1 MAAFLD
7 IVFPVKV
14 GFGATGGPQRKTQV
28 VQSGSGKEE
37 RNQQWAN
44 SRRSWDVGTGIRDIY
59 EAEQVLSFF
68 EDVRGRLSGFL
79 FCDPFDLRS
88 CAILGKPGAMD
99 QAIGTGD
106 GIATAF
112 QLTKMYGSANP
123 YRRKISKPKPDSV
136 LVAVDGVAL
145 DETDFS
151 VDHTTGLVTL
161 AVPPAA
167 GAAVTAGFDFFVPV
181 RFDTDG
187 LSIAWENNALVSVP
201 SIPIVELIL

>member
-1 MAAFLD
+1 MAAFLE
-7 IVFPVKV
+7 IVFPVKI
-14 GFGATGGPQRKTQV
+14 GLGATGGPQRKTQV

-88 CAILGKPGAMD
+88 CAILGNPSATD

-106 GIATAF
+106 GATTAF
-112 QLTKMYGSANP
+112 QLTKTYGSANP
-123 YRRKISKPKPDSV
+123 YMRKISKPKQDSV

-145 DETDFS
+145 DAADFS

-161 AVPPAA
+161 ADPPAVD
-167 GAAVTAGFDFFVPV
+167 AAVTAGFEFYVPV
-181 RFDTDG
+181 RFDTDD
-187 LSIAWENNALVSVP
+187 LSIAWENNALISVP
-201 SIPIVELIL
+201 SIPVLELIL